1 MTLLGIGPAELVLIL
16 VLALLIFGP
25 NKLPE
30 VARTIGKAMND
41 FRRTSQDVTSAV
53 TRELDLAELSK
64 PTTVTAPSLPSGEI
78 QAIHNIPLDSV
89 GKVVV
94 VDPVVAALQE
104 ESVSSVEPSAPLE
117 EEPVSSVEE
126 PSAPLEEP
134 ESSTEPSAPEDAI
147 ASTPSHAE
155 DSDPHE

>member
-94 VDPVVAALQE
+94 VDPVVAASQE
-104 ESVSSVEPSAPLE
+104 ESVSSV
-117 EEPVSSVEE
+117 E

>member
-117 EEPVSSVEE
+117 EPVSSVEE

-147 ASTPSHAE
+147 ASTPSNAE

>member
-94 VDPVVAALQE
+94 VDPVVAASQE
-104 ESVSSVEPSAPLE
+104 EPESSVEPSAPR
-117 EEPVSSVEE
+117 EEPESNVE

-147 ASTPSHAE
+147 ASTPSHAK

>member
-117 EEPVSSVEE
+117 EPVSSVEE